1 MNKSLCGPPSGDPLD
16 CALGKGCHDRNGSLP
31 SGEGDKDGNN
41 YYPED
46 DGARSHMPRED
57 SDDDNP
63 FSSRWFQRGEHDFDR
78 SDLRRA
84 LNDTGLRRMLR
95 QSFNRSIFEEI
106 NDRGSLDD
114 RDDRHRDGCD
124 KRYTPCIKN
133 ALKNV
138 MLLKALDG
146 QCCRMRENPLRFTLG
161 LRNFT
166 RQFHCPR
173 GTKFCPFRF
182 VIRGDGCIP
191 VERNCSARLG
201 NRSDDRN
208 PSKPH
213 WTPWGSKSLKGYK
226 YCEIFKANIPDKMPC
241 SYPVLIKW
249 MAARNDSVSPFGKA
263 CPRGARFCAS
273 TFDCRPKEKGCGTE
287 GLILW
292 ASKILCGSSQRLC
305 VECGIH
311 CRLKEE
317 RCPREA
323 NMSMAMR
330 EAALKHEPSKL
341 LFSKHLVVV

>member
-31 SGEGDKDGNN
+31 SGESDKDGNN

-78 SDLRRA
+78 SDLRRV

-95 QSFNRSIFEEI
+95 QSFNRSIFEEM

-114 RDDRHRDGCD
+114 RDDPHRDGCD

-208 PSKPH
+208 PSEPH
-213 WTPWGSKSLKGYK
+213 WTPWGSKSRKGYK

-263 CPRGARFCAS
+263 CPRGTRFCAS

-287 GLILW
+287 GLIRW